1 MRRLRNL
8 AALIV
13 VLGLVLAACGDG
25 DDGAESDT
33 TQASSD
39 TTAAE
44 GGEGT
49 GDSCQQDEPVELAAI
64 AGSSVD
70 FISLVPIAAWET
82 LAEWDINVEQ
92 RFVED
97 ASTAIQAIQQG
108 DAQIGTNIGVNVGVP
123 AVEAGA
129 SIVDVVATQRPTWA
143 LAVAPG
149 IESFDD
155 LEGKRIAVH
164 GEQSFTRA
172 VSNYFAEIN
181 GYTYEELIIPGS
193 EVRAEALAQGQIDA
207 AVIDLP
213 DVVQL
218 SQTYPG
224 SFEVLVTIGEEFPE
238 LIEQDIWL
246 DSEWAES
253 NPDLATCVVQGIV
266 GAMRQLT
273 EDTDYA
279 LDLAVETLPD
289 FDEEVLSDLVDEYSS
304 RDLWPADGLMTPER
318 ALATLTFFNDV
329 GEIDIGEVTE
339 ESLDAYFDFSYLEQA
354 LENLDG

>member
-1 MRRLRNL
+1 MSGWRK
-8 AALIV
+8 LIV
-13 VLGLVLAACGDG
+13 ITALLGLVLTACGGDG
-25 DDGAESDT
+25 GAGDT
-33 TQASSD
+33 TEAPDGTDAPD
-39 TTAAE
+39 TT
-44 GGEGT
+44 T
-49 GDSCQQDEPVELAAI
+49 GSDESTACAVDGSVDLVAI

-82 LAEWDINVEQ
+82 LAEHGVNVEQ

-123 AVEAGA
+123 AVDAGA

-143 LAVAPG
+143 LAVAPD
-149 IESFDD
+149 ITSFDD

-172 VSNYFAEIN
+172 VSNYFAEIH
-181 GYTYEELIIPGS
+181 GYSYEELIIPGS

-218 SQTYPG
+218 AQTYPG

-246 DSEWAES
+246 DSEWAS
-253 NPDLATCVVQGIV
+253 DNPDLATCVVEGIV
-266 GAMRQLT
+266 GAMRRLT
-273 EDTDYA
+273 SDTSYA

-289 FDEEVLSDLVDEYSS
+289 FDEVVLEDLVDEYST
-304 RDLWPADGLMTPER
+304 RDLWPADGLLTPER
-318 ALATLTFFNDV
+318 ALSTLTFFNDV
-329 GEIDIGEVTE
+329 GEIDIGEVSE
-339 ESLDAYFDFSYLEQA
+339 GSLDAYFDFSYLEQA
-354 LENLDG
+354 LANLDG